1 MSKFYLIGEHLSHSF
16 SPEIHAMLGNPDY
29 TLKEL
34 APDEVG
40 EFVKHGDYAGLN
52 VTIPYKQTV
61 KPYLDE
67 LTPAARKLGAVNTIT
82 RMPNGNLL
90 GDNTDYFGFCYALE
104 SAGIV
109 LAGKKVLILGTGG
122 ASKTAVAVAKDQGA
136 AEVVTV
142 SRTGA
147 VNYGNVYDLH
157 GDAEVIINCTPV
169 GMYPKSG
176 VTPVE
181 LSRFSKLCGVA
192 DMIYNPARTLFL
204 AAAEELGISAT
215 NGLSMLVA
223 QAAAGHERFTG
234 QPIDR
239 AQIDRIVRTFAKDS
253 ENIVLIGM
261 PGCGKSTVGASL
273 ATLTG
278 KKFVDTDALIVQK
291 AGKSIPEI
299 FATEGEDTFRA
310 LEHQVICEVGATH
323 GQIIATGGGVVMRP
337 ENQYP
342 LEQNGSIVW
351 LQRPIEQLSTDGRP
365 LSKANKLADMYRV
378 REPLYRAVADMQIP
392 NDGTPEEVAAHI
404 LEELDYE
411 ILSH

>member
-16 SPEIHAMLGNPDY
+16 SPQIHAMLGNPDY

-109 LAGKKVLILGTGG
+109 LAGKKVLILGSGG

-223 QAAAGHERFTG
+223 QAAAGHKRFTG

-299 FATEGEDTFRA
+299 FATEGEDAFRA

-351 LQRPIEQLSTDGRP
+351 LQRPLEDLPCDGRP
-365 LSKANKLADMYRV
+365 LSQANRLADMYRV
-378 REPLYRAVADMQIP
+378 REPLYRAFCDIQID
-392 NDGTPEEVAAHI
+392 NDGTPDGVAARI
-404 LEELDYE
+404 AKELGYE